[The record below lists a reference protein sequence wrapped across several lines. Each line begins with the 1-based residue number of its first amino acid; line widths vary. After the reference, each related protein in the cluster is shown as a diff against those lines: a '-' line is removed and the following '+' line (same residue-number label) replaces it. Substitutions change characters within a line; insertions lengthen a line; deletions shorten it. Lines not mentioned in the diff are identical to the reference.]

1 MSTSQMPPDHSADVK
16 FEIGHVLFVDIVGYS
31 KWQIHEQ
38 SELQRVNEVVR
49 GTEQSRVAKKSGKLV
64 RLPAGDGIAMLLSD
78 DPRFEQ
84 IVASFAPKEPHKW
97 KKNESAQLLR

>member
-1 MSTSQMPPDHSADVK
+1 MPLEDSADVK

-38 SELQRVNEVVR
+38 SELQRQLNEVVR
-49 GTEQSRVAKKSGKLV
+49 GTELSRVAKKSGKLV
-64 RLPAGDGIAMLLSD
+64 RLPAGDGIAMVLSD

-84 IVASFAPKEPHKW
+84 IVASFTPKKPHKW
-97 KKNESAQLLR
+97 KKNESAQPLR

>member
-49 GTEQSRVAKKSGKLV
+49 GTEQSRVAKKSRETGSITGGRRDCHAAK
-64 RLPAGDGIAMLLSD
+64 R
-78 DPRFEQ
+78 R
-84 IVASFAPKEPHKW
+84 
-97 KKNESAQLLR
+97 SALRTNRRILCT